1 MGYYPWGR
9 KESDVTEMTQL
20 AHKDSGAEQHLADR
34 KELYKMESFYKQ
46 KVERDKERAAYL
58 RQEKKHATDSPP
70 FHVASLGFLRLTY
83 MFLKLPT
90 S

>member
-1 MGYYPWGR
+1 
-9 KESDVTEMTQL
+9 
-20 AHKDSGAEQHLADR
+20 
-34 KELYKMESFYKQ
+34 MESFYKQ

-90 S
+90 SWRL